1 LTATGTDPATPSPAT
16 RRAPVFGRSLTAWS
30 LAALVVGLAAGILLH
45 GSTNPWVKTV
55 AEAANPVG
63 QLWVRSLQVTVI
75 PLVITH
81 LLSAIMGSDRQQP
94 IGALGGK
101 ALILFI
107 GMLIAAG
114 LFAILV
120 ASPLVAL
127 YSVDPET
134 ASSLRASTSVPA
146 SALEAARQG
155 ETSLGEWLVGLVP
168 SNIFAAAAS
177 GEVLPL
183 LLFTVLFGLAATRL
197 PPEPREQL
205 ARTFRALGEAMM
217 VLIRWILVA
226 TPIGVLVLTF
236 EMTLGVGLAAAG
248 FLTAFVL
255 LVSGVLLLFTALL
268 YPVSGIMGRTS
279 IRAFARAAA
288 PAQLVAVSTRSSLA
302 SLPALVQGARQ
313 HLQLS
318 ATMTGFVLP
327 LSVSTFKVNRTIS
340 STTKLLFL
348 AHVFD
353 VPLGAP
359 ELATFLVSALILSFS
374 SVGVP
379 GGGSAFRTLPAYL
392 AAGVPIEGIVIL
404 EAVDTIPDIFKTLT
418 NVTGDMSA
426 ATILSRTERA
436 TVKASLPVAATA
448 PAVGASEGA
457 S

>member
-1 LTATGTDPATPSPAT
+1 VT

-30 LAALVVGLAAGILLH
+30 LAALIVGLATGILLH
-45 GSTNPWVKTV
+45 GSASPWVNAV

-63 QLWVRSLQVTVI
+63 QLWVRALQMTVI

-81 LLSAIMGSDRQQP
+81 LLSAIVGADRERP
-94 IGALGGK
+94 IGPLGGK
-101 ALILFI
+101 ALILFV
-107 GMLIAAG
+107 GMLVAAG
-114 LFAILV
+114 LFTILV
-120 ASPLVAL
+120 ASPLVSL

-134 ASSLRASTSVPA
+134 ASSLRASTTVPA

-155 ETSLGEWLVGLVP
+155 EFSVGEWLVGLVP
-168 SNIFAAAAS
+168 GNIFAAAAS
-177 GEVLPL
+177 GEILPL

-205 ARTFRALGEAMM
+205 ARTFRALAEAML

-226 TPIGVLVLTF
+226 TPVGVLVLTF
-236 EMTLGVGLAAAG
+236 ELAFGVGLSAAG
-248 FLTAFVL
+248 FLTAFVV
-255 LVSGVLLLFTALL
+255 LVSGVMLLFTVLL
-268 YPVSGIMGRTS
+268 YPVSAIIGRTS

-302 SLPALVQGARQ
+302 SLPALVEGARE
-313 HLQLS
+313 HLRLS
-318 ATMTGFVLP
+318 ASVTGFVLP

-348 AHVFD
+348 AHVFA
-353 VPLGAP
+353 VPLGAA
-359 ELATFLVSALILSFS
+359 ELATFLVTALILSFS

-436 TVKASLPVAATA
+436 TVTASTPVAAAAT
-448 PAVGASEGA
+448 AVGASEGA